1 MCNKEKL
8 IEGERN
14 EREDFKFW
22 FGMTERD
29 AGFCIRLENTHPASE
44 RSREKPAFPQPAPP
58 LPAARQDRS
67 AAGWREAACAW
78 QQPPRHQRPPRKYL
92 YAFAARNKRLFP
104 SVRLPEFPLLPP
116 QKKANEKHLPGGRK
130 AVCCCNCMLARAC
143 WYWKIPVLKTAVAPL
158 VFSSAGLFG
167 NGGSTAWGI
176 PWMVDGYKNKV
187 Q

>member
-1 MCNKEKL
+1 MCNEEKL
-8 IEGERN
+8 IEGKRN
-14 EREDFKFW
+14 KTEDFTFW
-22 FGMTERD
+22 FGMTEDD
-29 AGFCIRLENTHPASE
+29 ADFYVRLQNTHPASK
-44 RSREKPAFPQPAPP
+44 RSREKPAFLQSAPPQPVAHWHCRAHPGTSG
-58 LPAARQDRS
+58 R
-67 AAGWREAACAW
+67 CT
-78 QQPPRHQRPPRKYL
+78 HKYL

-104 SVRLPEFPLLPP
+104 SVFFPEFPLLPP

-176 PWMVDGYKNKV
+176 PWMMDGYKNKV